1 MENFVPDIYKESI
14 YTIDYKKLKQSGIKC
29 LLFDLDNTLVSY
41 RDKLP
46 TKKVKDLFTKLKKM
60 GFKVIIFSN
69 SGSKRLKPFKEQLD
83 VDVCSRCFKPS
94 PNKFLYVI
102 NEYKLEVS
110 QIAIIGD
117 QFYTDIIGG
126 NRVGIVGSA
135 VVDNGQVINI
145 NYISSLN
152 IRIAREIKGAANEI
166 IDNIFENISFTSF
179 LFTITTSTNI
189 VCITIYVTCFF
200 N

>member
-69 SGSKRLKPFKEQLD
+69 SGSKR
-83 VDVCSRCFKPS
+83 
-94 PNKFLYVI
+94 
-102 NEYKLEVS
+102 
-110 QIAIIGD
+110 
-117 QFYTDIIGG
+117 
-126 NRVGIVGSA
+126 
-135 VVDNGQVINI
+135 
-145 NYISSLN
+145 
-152 IRIAREIKGAANEI
+152 
-166 IDNIFENISFTSF
+166 
-179 LFTITTSTNI
+179 
-189 VCITIYVTCFF
+189 
-200 N
+200 